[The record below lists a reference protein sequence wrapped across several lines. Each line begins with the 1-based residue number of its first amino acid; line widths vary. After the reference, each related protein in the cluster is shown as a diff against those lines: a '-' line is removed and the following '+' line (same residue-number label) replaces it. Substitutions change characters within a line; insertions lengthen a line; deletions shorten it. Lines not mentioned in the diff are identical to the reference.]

1 VETGR
6 KPKQWTKSFF
16 RRLCMSQED
25 VEIVLTPKGHE
36 KLERKLEQLRYTQR
50 HEVAELIRDS
60 KQFGDLTEN
69 AEYDAAKN
77 QQALVESQIA
87 QLRRILQ
94 VAQVL
99 NPDDIPT
106 DYVGLGSLVQL
117 TGLDNDDEWELM
129 LVSPVESDPDHD
141 YISDESP
148 IGEAIYGKRVG
159 DSVKVETPEATVR
172 YRIDNIRK

>member
-1 VETGR
+1 
-6 KPKQWTKSFF
+6 
-16 RRLCMSQED
+16 MSQED
-25 VEIVLTPKGHE
+25 VEIVLTPQGHE
-36 KLERKLEQLRYTQR
+36 KLERRLERLRHIQR

-69 AEYDAAKN
+69 AEYDDAKN

-87 QLRRILQ
+87 ELRRILQ
-94 VAQVL
+94 IAQVL
-99 NPDDIPT
+99 NYDDIPT

-129 LVSPVESDPDHD
+129 LVSPVESDPDNDH
-141 YISDESP
+141 ISDVSP
-148 IGEAIYGKRVG
+148 VGEAIFGKRAG
-159 DSVKVETPEATVR
+159 DSVRVETPQGVVR

>member
-1 VETGR
+1 
-6 KPKQWTKSFF
+6 
-16 RRLCMSQED
+16 MSQED
-25 VEIVLTPKGHE
+25 VEIVLTPQGHE
-36 KLERKLEQLRYTQR
+36 KLEQRLERLRHIQR

-69 AEYDAAKN
+69 AEYEDAKN

-87 QLRRILQ
+87 ELRRVLQ

-99 NPDDIPT
+99 NYEDIPT
-106 DYVGLGSLVQL
+106 DHVGLGSVVKL

-129 LVSPVESDPDHD
+129 LVSPIESDPDQDH
-141 YISDESP
+141 ISDESP
-148 IGEAIYGKRVG
+148 VGEAIWGKQVG
-159 DSVKVETPEATVR
+159 DTAKVDTPQGVVR

>member
-1 VETGR
+1 
-6 KPKQWTKSFF
+6 
-16 RRLCMSQED
+16 MSQED

-50 HEVAELIRDS
+50 HEVAESIRDS

-117 TGLDNDDEWELM
+117 TGLDNDDAWELT
-129 LVSPVESDPDHD
+129 LVSPVESEPDK

-159 DSVKVETPEATVR
+159 DSVKVETPQGVVR

>member
-1 VETGR
+1 
-6 KPKQWTKSFF
+6 
-16 RRLCMSQED
+16 MSQED
-25 VEIVLTPKGHE
+25 VEIILTPQGRE
-36 KLERKLEQLRYTQR
+36 KLEQRLERLRHIQR

-69 AEYDAAKN
+69 AEYEDAKN

-87 QLRRILQ
+87 ELRRILQ
-94 VAQVL
+94 IAQVL
-99 NPDDIPT
+99 NYDDIPT

-141 YISDESP
+141 HISDESP
-148 IGEAIYGKRVG
+148 IGEAIFGKRVG
-159 DSVKVETPEATVR
+159 DTVKVDTPEATVR